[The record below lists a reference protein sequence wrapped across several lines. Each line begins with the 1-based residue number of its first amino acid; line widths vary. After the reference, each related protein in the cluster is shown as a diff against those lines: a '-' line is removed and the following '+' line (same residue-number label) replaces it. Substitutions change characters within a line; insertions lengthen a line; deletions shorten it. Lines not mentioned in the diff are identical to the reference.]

1 VSVQAST
8 MKQASG
14 AGWRPAGRARVTRAL
29 LVLFVLGLAA
39 ACGGS
44 NQTGPKDLSATR
56 LFAQSSPA
64 VMQIY
69 SQFSGPVTVPDTY
82 VSPAAK
88 AVLVSKLQALVD
100 AGQLD
105 ANNTAAVNA
114 AAYTEL
120 TAHFFD
126 YVTPDP
132 NPANVSQ
139 FAEQTGFLGSG
150 FVISPDGILLTNA
163 HVAAPGDDELKPA
176 LVNQALDQLATGVA
190 ASVGSSSSIPDNIK
204 AAFFKQVLT
213 WALKYAQVGK
223 IDSKILTF
231 SNGKQLSPTSG
242 IVADVVTNG
251 TAVPGKD
258 VAVLK
263 MEGQHNV
270 PTLPL
275 GDDSNLQTGEKL
287 YVIGYP
293 GAVLL
298 NPALKADQPV
308 DPTLTTGSVSGR
320 KQLEGGWSAIQ
331 TDAATTHGNSGGPVL
346 NSKGEVVGLL
356 TFGSIDPTTG
366 QEVQGLNFAVPTGV
380 AKEFLSKSGTSAK
393 SSPTTN
399 DLQKGFDE
407 YDQKHYKLADKWFT
421 QADNLYPNNSLIQ
434 DWKRKAENEVSAG
447 HDQTPFYYCWLNT
460 CPK

>member
-1 VSVQAST
+1 
-8 MKQASG
+8 MRH
-14 AGWRPAGRARVTRAL
+14 AGWRSARHALLTRAL
-29 LVLFVLGLAA
+29 LTLFALGVAA

-44 NQTGPKDLSATR
+44 SQSGPKDLSATR

-69 SQFSGPVTVPDTY
+69 SQFSAPVTVPDTY
-82 VSPAAK
+82 ISPAAK
-88 AVLVSKLQALVD
+88 AVLLSKLQALVD

-105 ANNTAAVNA
+105 PNNTAAVTA

-120 TAHFFD
+120 TAHFFE

-132 NPANVSQ
+132 NPGSVAHL
-139 FAEQTGFLGSG
+139 AEQTGFLGSG

-163 HVAAPGDDELKPA
+163 HVAAPGDDQLKPA
-176 LVNQALDQLATGVA
+176 LINQALDQLASAVA
-190 ASVGSSSSIPDNIK
+190 ASVGTSSIP
-204 AAFFKQVLT
+204 ASLQPSFFKQVLA
-213 WALKYAQVGK
+213 WALKYAQIGK

-231 SNGKQLSPTSG
+231 SNGKPLSSTSG

-251 TAVPGKD
+251 TPVPGKD

-275 GDDSNLQTGEKL
+275 GDDSSLQTGDKL

-356 TFGSIDPTTG
+356 TFGSIDPSTG

-393 SSPTTN
+393 SSPSTN

-434 DWKRKAENEVSAG
+434 EWKRKAENEVSAG